1 MQKHPVRYARLPSQ
15 VLFSL
20 GSGLLSVIL
29 ALIAV
34 IKFNL
39 AALLAGTILGLSG
52 SLGLVIGA
60 VIWRALTSG
69 FKREQ
74 HIIETTKSLKEITG
88 FMESNQAR
96 ISSPQTP
103 ELMKEEFLQTGVMLA
118 KKERELLETRISLR
132 TERVGNNKIQLQA
145 IEPEQQLLPE
155 PMQRA
160 LPPAENIE

>member
-1 MQKHPVRYARLPSQ
+1 
-15 VLFSL
+15 
-20 GSGLLSVIL
+20 
-29 ALIAV
+29 
-34 IKFNL
+34 
-39 AALLAGTILGLSG
+39 
-52 SLGLVIGA
+52 
-60 VIWRALTSG
+60 
-69 FKREQ
+69 
-74 HIIETTKSLKEITG
+74 
-88 FMESNQAR
+88 MESNQAR